1 MFGHMLCYL
10 ISALVTNNAGV
21 GFYFQKFDGECRS
34 VADCFDACLYEV
46 VVDVVGV

>member
-1 MFGHMLCYL
+1 MLCYL